1 MIEGLLPLLG
11 TKLAEELPQETREA
25 SLSTSAFRLSIRL
38 REVLLLFLTARLP
51 LCVCIC
57 VWMCMIK

>member
-11 TKLAEELPQETREA
+11 TKLPEVLPQETREA
-25 SLSTSAFRLSIRL
+25 SLSTSALRLSIRL

-51 LCVCIC
+51 LCVC
-57 VWMCMIK
+57 VFVFGYA